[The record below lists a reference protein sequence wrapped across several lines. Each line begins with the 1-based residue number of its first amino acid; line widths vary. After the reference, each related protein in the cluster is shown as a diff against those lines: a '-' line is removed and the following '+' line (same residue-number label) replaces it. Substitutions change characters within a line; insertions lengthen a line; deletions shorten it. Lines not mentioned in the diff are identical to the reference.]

1 MALAVV
7 DVAQKHTSWRVRN
20 HILNELG
27 RMQNR
32 GLRLGQHMTL
42 AGWTRSSSQFVLCE
56 RIFTFD

>member
-42 AGWTRSSSQFVLCE
+42 AG
-56 RIFTFD
+56 